1 MQIQTSTFPCVLLLL
16 PLPTGDMSATLL
28 RFTNDWMD
36 LVPTVKDIIGSDVAD
51 VKVGAGLSYNPLDA
65 VEGAVTSAAGLFT
78 SFIGDITGMAD
89 SSVPDIQIFNI
100 KELLSDKLD
109 FLGLSAFAPFSGANF
124 ATSEFMNSATQMA
137 TALSKLV
144 PGLDL
149 TQLLKTGKLELHYSE
164 WGLGGGFKPLNG
176 LEQLAASADAA
187 AQQPWTGITGMYN
200 KLIDPWVQGYLSI
213 FRQTFFNKA
222 LQWVSSPLLGA
233 TSINVQQVFV
243 WSKDSWDVFG
253 IYPSSSSTNG
263 TFRDLSIVRKI
274 AAHNMGVIAAQV
286 CKFQTAADCKDF
298 IAKNLACLTDF
309 SGTACLG
316 ASTPANSNTNTP
328 SKPVEEAGPAQTPT
342 SSPKP
347 APVPAPSSPKP
358 DASPIPAAN
367 DTASLNDTGLDM
379 APDASAASPAPAAA
393 VVAPS
398 ALSVGTTTNKK
409 NSASGRS
416 ISWALSAVLGFAL
429 LLIEVGIAA

>member
-1 MQIQTSTFPCVLLLL
+1 
-16 PLPTGDMSATLL
+16 
-28 RFTNDWMD
+28 MD
-36 LVPTVKDIIGSDVAD
+36 LVPTVKDIIGDGVAD

-78 SFIGDITGMAD
+78 SFIGGITGMAD
-89 SSVPDIQIFNI
+89 SSVPDIQVINI

-109 FLGLSAFAPFSGANF
+109 FLGLSAFAPLSGANF

-137 TALSKLV
+137 AALSKLV

-149 TQLLKTGKLELHYSE
+149 AQLLGTGKLELHYSE

-200 KLIDPWVQGYLSI
+200 KLIDPWVQGYLSV

-222 LQWVSSPLLGA
+222 LQWVSSPFLGTA
-233 TSINVQQVFV
+233 SINVQQVFV
-243 WSKDSWDVFG
+243 WSMDSWDVFG
-253 IYPSSSSTNG
+253 IYPTSSSTNG

-286 CKFQTAADCKDF
+286 CKFQTAADCEDF
-298 IAKNLACLTDF
+298 ITKHFACLIDF
-309 SGTACLG
+309 SGIACLG
-316 ASTPANSNTNTP
+316 GSAPAATNTP

-347 APVPAPSSPKP
+347 APVPAPSTPKP

-367 DTASLNDTGLDM
+367 DTASVNDTGLDM

-398 ALSVGTTTNKK
+398 PSSVGSTGSSKK
-409 NSASGRS
+409 NSAAGRS
-416 ISWALSAVLGFAL
+416 VAWALSATLGFAL

>member
-1 MQIQTSTFPCVLLLL
+1 
-16 PLPTGDMSATLL
+16 MSATLL

-36 LVPTVKDIIGSDVAD
+36 LVPTVKDIIGDDVAD
-51 VKVGAGLSYNPLDA
+51 VKVGAGLGYNAIDA
-65 VEGAVTSAAGLFT
+65 VEGTVTSAAGLFT
-78 SFIGDITGMAD
+78 SFIGGITGMAD
-89 SSVPDIQIFNI
+89 SSVPDIQVINI

-109 FLGLSAFAPFSGANF
+109 FLGLSAFAPFSGAKF

-149 TQLLKTGKLELHYSE
+149 AQLFGTGKLELHYSE

-176 LEQLAASADAA
+176 MEQLAASADAA

-200 KLIDPWVQGYLSI
+200 QMIDPWVQGYLSI
-213 FRQTFFNKA
+213 FRQTFFMKA

-233 TSINVQQVFV
+233 TSINVNQVFV

-253 IYPSSSSTNG
+253 IYPTSSSTNG

-286 CKFQTAADCKDF
+286 CKFQSSSDCEDF

-316 ASTPANSNTNTP
+316 ASAPANSNTP
-328 SKPVEEAGPAQTPT
+328 SKPVTEAGPAQTPT

-347 APVPAPSSPKP
+347 APVPSSPEP
-358 DASPIPAAN
+358 AASPSPAAN
-367 DTASLNDTGLDM
+367 DTASLSGTDLDM
-379 APDASAASPAPAAA
+379 MPLDATAASPAPA
-393 VVAPS
+393 VVFAPVVPS
-398 ALSVGTTTNKK
+398 SPSSVAGTSNKK
-409 NSASGRS
+409 NNAAGRS
-416 ISWALSAVLGFAL
+416 LSWALAAVLGFVLVLVEFGVVA
-429 LLIEVGIAA
+429 